1 MMSRNPYSPPTAS
14 VADPP
19 PPVATPRPREA
30 TLAVRLLWLSFAL
43 GLGTGLVR
51 QSWAGVMEWVIGLIS
66 IGLYGALI
74 AWLILKVG
82 RGRNWARITYTVLLV
97 LSYVSILTS
106 WSTYAAAYRGHP
118 EMIVLDGI
126 DTLADLGGL
135 YFMFTKPA
143 NAWFRPEKSH
153 EAT

>member
-1 MMSRNPYSPPTAS
+1 MSRNPYSPPTAS

-19 PPVATPRPREA
+19 PPVAIPRPREA
-30 TLAVRLLWLSFAL
+30 TLAVRLQWLSFAL

-51 QSWAGVMEWVIGLIS
+51 QSWGDVMEWVIGLIS
-66 IGLYGALI
+66 IGIYGAVI
-74 AWLILKVG
+74 AWLILKIG

-126 DTLADLGGL
+126 DTLADIGGL
-135 YFMFTKPA
+135 YFLFTKPA
-143 NAWFRPEKSH
+143 NAWFRPELHRSPDN
-153 EAT
+153 

>member
-1 MMSRNPYSPPTAS
+1 MSRNPYSPPTAS

-30 TLAVRLLWLSFAL
+30 TLAVRLQWLSFAL

-51 QSWAGVMEWVIGLIS
+51 QSWGEVMEWVIGLLS
-66 IGLYGALI
+66 IGIYGAVI
-74 AWLILKVG
+74 AWLILKIG

-106 WSTYAAAYRGHP
+106 WSTYAVAYRGHP
-118 EMIVLDGI
+118 EMIVLDVL
-126 DTLADLGGL
+126 DTLADIGGL

-143 NAWFRPEKSH
+143 NAWFRPEKPPG
-153 EAT
+153 